1 MHFGGQIKEARIIQR
16 ISIIELAK
24 LVNVTEAYIINLEN
38 GKIQNPSF
46 FKLMNIAKA
55 LNLDV
60 YQLKN
65 RCYDPDWLK
74 LMKEAKVLGLTV
86 EEVRQYIKNKS
97 LIGIK

>member
-1 MHFGGQIKEARIIQR
+1 MHFGGQVKEARTLQR

-65 RCYDPDWLK
+65 RCYDPDWMK
-74 LMKEAKVLGLTV
+74 LMKEANVLGLTI
-86 EEVRQYIKNKS
+86 EEVRQYIKKKS
-97 LIGIK
+97 LVEIK